1 MVARAKSGSPPIKI
15 MKKSEIQSSS
25 NFVEENAFGEN
36 LQIGCFDDTFKK
48 FFAYSGN
55 DVISF
60 NVDSGERIRVYRHKG
75 SMVIGVYFQDNLLLS
90 FTNSPQYFL
99 WNVDTGDQIASINIQ
114 LPSDQLALWTYN
126 FDGKYFILAQSI
138 ENKKKSQVKTTKS
151 SVNENQESSLFEI
164 LQLNT
169 TQNSSQKSKV
179 STRLVAQLE
188 NTPPSKAHL
197 AVYSGFFVKCEKRI
211 IKICAFGDDDE
222 EENEDENLANGTNE
236 DEEVEEENVKGGSNS
251 AVKLPKRREYHIDAK
266 FDVVDQNLVEF
277 KEVVIAGDALY
288 AVLNIG
294 RVYCWTNFTTRGL
307 STFNLSHFTLSG
319 LLSGT
324 IP

>member
-1 MVARAKSGSPPIKI
+1 
-15 MKKSEIQSSS
+15 
-25 NFVEENAFGEN
+25 
-36 LQIGCFDDTFKK
+36 
-48 FFAYSGN
+48 
-55 DVISF
+55 
-60 NVDSGERIRVYRHKG
+60 
-75 SMVIGVYFQDNLLLS
+75 LLS

-114 LPSDQLALWTYN
+114 LPSDVLALWTYN

-151 SVNENQESSLFEI
+151 SVNENQGFFLILLMELHNIQFTESSLFEI

-169 TQNSSQKSKV
+169 TLNSSQKSKV

-222 EENEDENLANGTNE
+222 EENEDENLANGTND
-236 DEEVEEENVKGGSNS
+236 DEEMEEGLKESSNS
-251 AVKLPKRREYHIDAK
+251 AIKLPYV
-266 FDVVDQNLVEF
+266 FLFVSVGSF
-277 KEVVIAGDALY
+277 
-288 AVLNIG
+288 
-294 RVYCWTNFTTRGL
+294 
-307 STFNLSHFTLSG
+307 
-319 LLSGT
+319 
-324 IP
+324 